1 VETAENKENF
11 RRIMSSLPE
20 SFKLQRALRISGVAY
35 SIWTIYSHLAMQY
48 SPALDLTFHALA
60 DGTRRSMI
68 HVLAKGETRSASE
81 LGRQF
86 RSAQPTISKH
96 LKVLVE
102 AGILERK
109 VEGRVHRFR
118 LRRKALEQAGRWIAR
133 HQAFWE
139 GAVYQLDRLLAEGT
153 SDDRG

>member
-1 VETAENKENF
+1 MFFA
-11 RRIMSSLPE
+11 SWDLS
-20 SFKLQRALRISGVAY
+20 VAH
-35 SIWTIYSHLAMQY
+35 SIGAIYSHMAMY
-48 SPALDLTFHALA
+48 SNAALDLTFHALA
-60 DGTRRSMI
+60 DGSRRSMI
-68 HVLAKGETRSASE
+68 HALAKKGETRTAGE

-109 VEGRVHRFR
+109 VEGRVHQFR

-133 HQAFWE
+133 HQPFWE
-139 GAVYQLDRLLAEGT
+139 GAVDQLDRLFAEGT
-153 SDDRG
+153 NDDRG